1 MTFKLLARQVALCWL
16 VAWFASTAARA
27 EDAAA
32 LVQKGFYL
40 QVHEGD
46 LAGAAAA
53 FERVV
58 SDSAAPAKL
67 RSEAQMRLAQCRE
80 DLASADLARLMPPDA
95 IAYLEVNRPGD
106 QLVRLAKMLGL
117 VQAPGAAPAA
127 GADRHAAPGIPLG
140 NGLVFPA
147 NFTLSPALA
156 AELKKF
162 RGAALAITGL
172 DERMKDMPEGVLVI
186 HPGDSDLVQGLLETG
201 VQLVESA
208 KPIGDFKTYRF
219 KNDHHEFWITV
230 TARLLIAGTK
240 REAVAATVERLGNPK
255 AASLA
260 ARPAFKAL
268 EADRRN
274 GLLFAYVDGHELAR
288 RLRPLMKGQ
297 EAAIV
302 GTVLDLDHLE
312 SITLTAGVT
321 DDSVKVSA
329 RMNLV
334 PGHHNLAYNLIR
346 TPPFTRRSL
355 GSVPRGAAAVVLLGL
370 NPPTPAPAAGSA
382 PKKDAPVTITGMDLG
397 REIFGNIEEVAFF
410 VLPPG
415 ADRAA
420 GHSPVPEMAAVFA
433 VNDAAK
439 SEALWNQI
447 LALAALFGVRNS
459 QSHEVKIDGKPGKQ
473 YQFPG
478 IPPIVVLRA
487 ADRTL
492 IVGTEGAASAA
503 VRANGGQESIL
514 TDEAYRTL
522 LSRLTPNS
530 SKAVLVDA
538 GRALQIARDFSGD
551 RDSNEMHMAGLV
563 LKDLRLSIVTDE
575 APNCLTVS
583 IEATGLPNVPSVI
596 QTLGSQM
603 AHSQEGK

>member
-67 RSEAQMRLAQCRE
+67 RSEAQARLAQCRE

-95 IAYLEVNRPGD
+95 IAYLELNRPGD

-140 NGLVFPA
+140 NGLIFPA

-172 DERMKDMPEGVLVI
+172 DERLKDMPEGVLVI
-186 HPGDSDLVQGLLETG
+186 HPGDSDLVRGLLETG
-201 VQLVESA
+201 VQLVEST

-255 AASLA
+255 APSLA

-312 SITLTAGVT
+312 SLTLTAGVT

-329 RMNLV
+329 RMNLL
-334 PGHHNLAYNLIR
+334 PGHHNVAYNLIR

-355 GSVPRGAAAVVLLGL
+355 GSVPRGAAGVVLLGL
-370 NPPTPAPAAGSA
+370 NPPTPAPAATA

-447 LALAALFGVRNS
+447 LALAALFGVRDS

-503 VRANGGQESIL
+503 LRANGGQESIL

-538 GRALQIARDFSGD
+538 SRALQIARDFSGD